1 VDNILVSMP
10 PPVLE
15 SLLTRILGD
24 EGRPCRLRGREGDVV
39 RKHLAGKRTPDDDL
53 YGREPQ
59 TQAATDG
66 LTVAEAAAK
75 AIYCARAYAGRSAR
89 VSFAPAMSWGR
100 ACRGFRAGRLGG
112 RQCLG
117 FLGKTVRFQSPYPE
131 GGAWRSRILSVTLG
145 Q

>member
-1 VDNILVSMP
+1 MP

-24 EGRPCRLRGREGDVV
+24 EGRPLPVARDAKVMSSASILPESER
-39 RKHLAGKRTPDDDL
+39 RTPDL
-53 YGREPQ
+53 YGRAPQ

-89 VSFAPAMSWGR
+89 VSFAPGYVLGGGLA
-100 ACRGFRAGRLGG
+100 ADFERAGWEDDSVWGL
-112 RQCLG
+112 
-117 FLGKTVRFQSPYPE
+117 LGKTVR
-131 GGAWRSRILSVTLG
+131 
-145 Q
+145 